1 LRLVTLTLR
10 VFSDRL
16 TTGGRS
22 LKDAEDRVQWLEK
35 IVDRELA
42 VDSHHLPTGTPISS
56 RADGGAPPRP
66 TASRNTPPT
75 AAQANICDAGLTQTR
90 QDGLDDS
97 PHAEASNMSILAL
110 NATGEQ
116 RYLGPSSGSFFAS
129 YAAAILRS
137 CAPGQ
142 AQIYSEQAGVL
153 TATDTSSAAIAE
165 QLPLQPSMV
174 KLLQRSYEMW
184 INPLYPLMSLHQLSE
199 LIARCA
205 STQANHPV
213 VPPETTDT
221 TSEMTIFYLVMAL
234 GAMNSARTF
243 SKLPPDMLAEFTIPT
258 ATTPCPA
265 ILYSL
270 AMQSFRMLSVNL
282 QPSISMI
289 QVLLLVCIY
298 SSQSPFGPSQWQLSG
313 FAMRVGSHAG
323 SFVRHGIV

>member
-1 LRLVTLTLR
+1 LRLVTPTLR

-142 AQIYSEQAGVL
+142 AQIYSEQAGVW

-174 KLLQRSYEMW
+174 KLLQRSY
-184 INPLYPLMSLHQLSE
+184 
-199 LIARCA
+199 ARCA